1 LFVRVDALPNKL
13 YRWTGTNWMQLDK
26 ETTDT
31 YLNED
36 YIKHLAWLVRQG
48 HTDLDDLTNQE
59 QQEVENVIIR
69 RNSSNLT

>member
-13 YRWTGTNWMQLDK
+13 FRWTGSNWMQLDK

-36 YIKHLAWLVRQG
+36 YITHLTWLVKQG
-48 HTDLDDLTNQE
+48 HMEIDDLTEQE
-59 QQEVENVIIR
+59 QEEVKHK
-69 RNSSNLT
+69 L

>member
-1 LFVRVDALPNKL
+1 LPNKL

-36 YIKHLAWLVRQG
+36 YIKHLTWLVRQG
-48 HTDLDDLTNQE
+48 HMEIDDLTEQE
-59 QQEVENVIIR
+59 QEEVKLR
-69 RNSSNLT
+69 L

>member
-1 LFVRVDALPNKL
+1 MPNKL

-36 YIKHLAWLVRQG
+36 YIKHLTWLVRQG
-48 HTDLDDLTNQE
+48 HMEIDDLTEQE
-59 QQEVENVIIR
+59 QEEVKLR
-69 RNSSNLT
+69 L